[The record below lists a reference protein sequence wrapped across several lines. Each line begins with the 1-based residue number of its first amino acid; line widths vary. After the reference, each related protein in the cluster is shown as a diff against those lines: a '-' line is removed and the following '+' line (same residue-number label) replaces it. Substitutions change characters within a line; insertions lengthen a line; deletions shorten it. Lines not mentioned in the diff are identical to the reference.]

1 MERRYSKGHQGYIKH
16 RKMFYVGLTCGL
28 ILLVAFFY
36 FLSKVVPSQ
45 HRPIMYVMA
54 ILSVLPMANIF
65 STMVV
70 MMPCKSVPLDL
81 YERFMKAKGTG
92 LGSAELHITGTK
104 LPTIPLMFAYV
115 HPNGIIGYW
124 EEQKIDKKKAE
135 QYIEATL
142 RAGGAD
148 TTVTIFTDFEKFLK
162 RVEELQS
169 KHPVSEETADEKLM
183 MTHRNLRA
191 ISL

>member
-1 MERRYSKGHQGYIKH
+1 MERRYSKGHQGYVQH
-16 RKMFYVGLTCGL
+16 RKMYYIGLTAVL
-28 ILLVAFFY
+28 ILLVVVFVV
-36 FLSKVVPSQ
+36 LSKVVPQ
-45 HRPIMYVMA
+45 PHKPIMIVMA

-70 MMPCKSVPLDL
+70 MMPCKSVPEDQ
-81 YERFMKAKGTG
+81 YERFANAAGTG
-92 LGSAELHITGTK
+92 LISAELHITGTK
-104 LPTIPLMFAYV
+104 LPTIPLMYAYV

-124 EEQKIDKKKAE
+124 EDTKIDKKKAE
-135 QYIEATL
+135 EYIEATL
-142 RAGGAD
+142 RAGGVD
-148 TTVTIFTDFEKFLK
+148 TKMTIFTDFEKFLN
-162 RVEELQS
+162 RVSELQE